1 MVQVV
6 YTALAPAPA
15 SLPTRTTPQQTKTK
29 NQGPSVKI
37 KLLTNKNP
45 KRSGSKSHA
54 RFQAMM
60 DFLKSNPDSTLSA
73 IIESTGYT
81 LADFKND
88 CAHRFV
94 RPRK

>member
-73 IIESTGYT
+73 VLAQTSYT
-81 LADFKND
+81 MADLKND
-88 CAHRFV
+88 VRHRFL
-94 RPRK
+94 RLRK